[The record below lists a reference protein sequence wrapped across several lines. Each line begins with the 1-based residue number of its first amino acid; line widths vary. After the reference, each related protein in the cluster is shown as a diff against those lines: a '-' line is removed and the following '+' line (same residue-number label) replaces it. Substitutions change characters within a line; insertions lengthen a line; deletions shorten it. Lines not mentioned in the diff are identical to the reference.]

1 MSGELPERQAILLD
15 DDFLKNIVEEN
26 METKWEEDKLYKFLF
41 PSHCTSYSYLFTL
54 SSLSSISILLPAIL
68 REFPR

>member
-1 MSGELPERQAILLD
+1 
-15 DDFLKNIVEEN
+15 
-26 METKWEEDKLYKFLF
+26 MEGDKLYKFLF
-41 PSHCTSYSYLFTL
+41 PSHCTSYSYLLTL